1 MPELRYRRIL
11 LKMSGESL
19 MGDAQYGITPDGAV
33 GQAQKIKMVVDTG
46 VELAIV
52 IGGGNIFRGMKAA
65 ANSGMDRASADYI
78 GMLATVMN
86 ALALEDS
93 LKRAGVDAV
102 AMTAFPLP
110 TMAEPFIRKD
120 ALAHLEAGKVL
131 ILAGGTG
138 HPFFTTDTAAA
149 LRAVE
154 LKADAV
160 MKATTVDGVY
170 DKDPKIHPDAV
181 KFDTL
186 DYGTYL
192 GMGLEVMDAAAVS
205 ICRENALPILVF
217 DLTEPGNIIDV
228 LMGQKIGT
236 KIG

>member
-19 MGDAQYGITPDGAV
+19 MGDAEYGITPEAAA
-33 GQAQKIKMVVDTG
+33 GQAQKIKKVFETG

-86 ALALEDS
+86 AIALEDS
-93 LKRAGVDAV
+93 LKRVGIDAV
-102 AMTAFPLP
+102 AMSAFSIP
-110 TMAEPFIRKD
+110 TMAEPFIRKN
-120 ALAHLEAGKVL
+120 ALAHLESGKVL

-138 HPFFTTDTAAA
+138 HPYFTTDTAAA

-170 DKDPKIHPDAV
+170 DKDPKVHSDAK

-186 DYGTYL
+186 DYRTYL
-192 GMGLEVMDAAAVS
+192 QMGLGVMDAAAVS
-205 ICRENALPILVF
+205 ICRDNRLPILVF
-217 DLTEPGNIIDV
+217 DLSEPGNIIDV
-228 LMGQKIGT
+228 LEGNEIGT